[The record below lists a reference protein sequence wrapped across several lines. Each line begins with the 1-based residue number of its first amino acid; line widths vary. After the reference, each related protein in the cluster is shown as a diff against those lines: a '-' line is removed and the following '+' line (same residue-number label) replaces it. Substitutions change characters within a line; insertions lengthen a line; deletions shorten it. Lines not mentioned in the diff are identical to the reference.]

1 MRLLITGGAGFIGS
15 NFTRRI
21 LLGNFK
27 DITSVIVLDKLTYA
41 GNLMNLDSVKSDRRF
56 NFIEGDICDF
66 NLMRKLAK
74 KVDAIVNFAAESH
87 VDRSIVSSEDFV
99 QTNVVGVRVIL
110 DVLAELRSPI
120 RLLQVS
126 TDEVYGSISNG
137 SWDESCPLLPNSP
150 YAASKASADL
160 LVRAYHQ
167 THGIDAIITR
177 CSNNYGP
184 FQFPEK
190 MIPRFVTNIIEEKKI
205 PLYGDGSNIRDWL
218 HVDDHCDGIYL
229 ALIKGES
236 GEIYN
241 IGGGLELTNKEITG
255 RILDLMRKDD
265 SYIEYVEDRKG
276 HDKRYSINC
285 EKISSQLGYIS
296 KVSFSNGIKDTVDWY
311 LTHKSWWEP
320 LKSK

>member
-126 TDEVYGSISNG
+126 TDEVY
-137 SWDESCPLLPNSP
+137 
-150 YAASKASADL
+150 
-160 LVRAYHQ
+160 
-167 THGIDAIITR
+167 
-177 CSNNYGP
+177 
-184 FQFPEK
+184 
-190 MIPRFVTNIIEEKKI
+190 
-205 PLYGDGSNIRDWL
+205 
-218 HVDDHCDGIYL
+218 
-229 ALIKGES
+229 
-236 GEIYN
+236 
-241 IGGGLELTNKEITG
+241 
-255 RILDLMRKDD
+255 
-265 SYIEYVEDRKG
+265 
-276 HDKRYSINC
+276 
-285 EKISSQLGYIS
+285 
-296 KVSFSNGIKDTVDWY
+296 
-311 LTHKSWWEP
+311 
-320 LKSK
+320 